1 MVQNIAPKYQQLST
15 DLTILKGITVTPTQK
30 SAQAREAMRK
40 LAGEC
45 NCLKC
50 RMEIITRRFPHTA
63 STAPKPNTMYRTTR
77 GPGE

>member
-15 DLTILKGITVTPTQK
+15 DLTILKGITVAPTKK

-45 NCLKC
+45 
-50 RMEIITRRFPHTA
+50 
-63 STAPKPNTMYRTTR
+63 S
-77 GPGE
+77 